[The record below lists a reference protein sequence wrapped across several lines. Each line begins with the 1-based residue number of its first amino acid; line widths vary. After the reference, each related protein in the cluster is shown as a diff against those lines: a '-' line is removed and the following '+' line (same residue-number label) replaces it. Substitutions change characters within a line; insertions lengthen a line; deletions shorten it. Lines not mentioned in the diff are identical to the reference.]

1 MVGFFEIGEW
11 SLLDPGFLLGIPLL
25 LLVAVWRRLR
35 PRAALPAAQTALFA
49 GLPRTFRAR
58 CVHLPLWLSVLAG
71 LLLILALARPVR
83 REVVPQTEEGV
94 DIVLAVDISSSMQI
108 EDMSESESL
117 RRIDSARQRALEFA
131 AARPDDR
138 LAFIAFARYGEL
150 RCPPT
155 LDEEAL
161 AAFLR
166 SIDVV
171 PQNSELDGTAIGVA
185 LAKAVQ
191 VLEGSDAKSRIVVLL
206 SDGENNQE
214 AISLPDAA
222 RLASDAGIRVH
233 TIGLG
238 HGVPTP
244 FGFRELDFQGLRT
257 IAKETGGKF
266 FQARSDADLA
276 EVYQMIDSL
285 EKTELEDPRYRT
297 IDGFEWPLGTGLS
310 LLLAALLLEVLWIR
324 GRP

>member
-1 MVGFFEIGEW
+1 MVGIFEIGDW
-11 SLLDPGFLLGIPLL
+11 SLLDPGFLLGVPVLL
-25 LLVAVWRRLR
+25 LAAIWRRLR

-49 GLPRTFRAR
+49 GLPRTLRTR

-155 LDEEAL
+155 LDEAAL

-191 VLEGSDAKSRIVVLL
+191 VLDGSEAKSRIVVLL
-206 SDGENNQE
+206 SDGENNQK

-222 RLASDAGIRVH
+222 KLASDSGIRVH

-244 FGFRELDFQGLRT
+244 FGFRELDFKGLRT

-285 EKTELEDPRYRT
+285 EKTDLEDPRYRT

>member
-1 MVGFFEIGEW
+1 MVGFFEIGDW
-11 SLLDPGFLLGIPLL
+11 SLLDPGFLLGVPVLL
-25 LLVAVWRRLR
+25 LAAIWRRLR

-49 GLPRTFRAR
+49 GLPRTLRTR

-155 LDEEAL
+155 LDEAAL

-191 VLEGSDAKSRIVVLL
+191 VLDGSEAKSRIVVLL

-222 RLASDAGIRVH
+222 KLASDAGIRVH

-244 FGFRELDFQGLRT
+244 FGFRELDFKGLRT

-285 EKTELEDPRYRT
+285 EKTDLEDPRYRT